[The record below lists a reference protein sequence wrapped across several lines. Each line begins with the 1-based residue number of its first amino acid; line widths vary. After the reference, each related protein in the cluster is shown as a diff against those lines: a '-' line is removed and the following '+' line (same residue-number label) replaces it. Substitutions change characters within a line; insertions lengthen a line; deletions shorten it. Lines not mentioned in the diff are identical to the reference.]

1 MQFLRPILYML
12 TFSRTEVLSS
22 IYLINWPEEEKTL
35 SLFSLVPFVLVQIV
49 RTFFWWKQSQEKEL
63 WPVKYYRNA
72 LWRQEWAV
80 TATQLHLTLP
90 ARAKL
95 EVPIHWTISQ
105 LLGCNVCCQLC
116 SGPPLCVEASPG
128 ADTERKDPWELPYLE
143 MNPGDWHG
151 GFTTCL
157 KHKDQLL
164 LSKQYIISIFI

>member
-12 TFSRTEVLSS
+12 TFSRTKVLSS

-49 RTFFWWKQSQEKEL
+49 RTIFWWKQSQEKEL

-90 ARAKL
+90 AHAKL

-105 LLGCNVCCQLC
+105 LWGVMSAASCAQGPHCVLKQVLGQTLRGRTRGSFHIWRWTLVIGTVD
-116 SGPPLCVEASPG
+116 SPHASS
-128 ADTERKDPWELPYLE
+128 TK
-143 MNPGDWHG
+143 
-151 GFTTCL
+151 
-157 KHKDQLL
+157 
-164 LSKQYIISIFI
+164 ISCFFPNST